1 MHNREVGI
9 IHGGV
14 YFEGHIAGYGLGQ
27 ISKPNVHDPKI
38 NPKLPS
44 CPLTPCELARGR
56 WPTCFDCEWPTC
68 VMDMSSAEVVRFKKE
83 LKKG

>member
-27 ISKPNVHDPKI
+27 ITKSNVHSQTV
-38 NPKLPS
+38 NAKLPS
-44 CPLTPCELARGR
+44 CSMEPCELARGR
-56 WPTCFDCEWPTC
+56 WASCLECHWVKC
-68 VMDMSSAEVVRFKKE
+68 VYDMSPAEVLRFRKE